1 MFCTV
6 CGHQLTETDKFC
18 PQCGEQTDKT
28 VPPATAQSSSNKKL
42 VRPMHKKS
50 IGGVCAGFADY
61 LDVDLT
67 LMRIVWLCAAI
78 FTGGIGFV
86 AYLVCWMIMPK
97 DYGPPVGEPAPAA
110 SQTTASAD

>member
-1 MFCTV
+1 
-6 CGHQLTETDKFC
+6 
-18 PQCGEQTDKT
+18 
-28 VPPATAQSSSNKKL
+28 
-42 VRPMHKKS
+42 
-50 IGGVCAGFADY
+50 
-61 LDVDLT
+61 
-67 LMRIVWLCAAI
+67 MRIVWLCAAI